1 MNTAPETVK
10 DAVESFEWGL
20 QFGLDG
26 ANHSALGRMVVGGRS
41 VPGLDDSDPAPA
53 LRAGIAVGLKMRDER
68 ADARSQNDED

>member
-26 ANHSALGRMVVGGRS
+26 DDGRS